1 MLTIYMVR
9 HGETDANVQKIFRGR
24 LDPPLNDRGRLQAEA
39 AGEVL
44 RDVRLSRIYSSPL
57 RRARET
63 AAAIAEATGA
73 EITASEKLIDIDFGD
88 WQGKRLVEV
97 KEKYFA
103 AYGRW
108 VNSPASAK
116 ISGGESLSLVQSR
129 AMDELRD
136 IAGSH
141 MEGSIALVS
150 HRVTLKTM
158 MLGILDVDLDRFR
171 NIRLNTAC
179 ISIIEA
185 ENGEFSLVRMND
197 TYHLTGIMKG
207 ETESDF

>member
-1 MLTIYMVR
+1 MVR
-9 HGETDANVQKIFRGR
+9 HGETDANVQKVFRGR

-39 AGEVL
+39 AGTAL

-73 EITASEKLIDIDFGD
+73 EITSSEKLIDIDFGD

-97 KEKYFA
+97 EAEYSA
-103 AYGRW
+103 EYGKW
-108 VNSPASAK
+108 LNSPAAAE
-116 ISGGESLSLVQSR
+116 IPGGENLRLVQSR
-129 AMDELRD
+129 AMDALRD
-136 IAGSH
+136 IASSH
-141 MEGSIALVS
+141 AEGSIALVS

-158 MLGILDVDLDRFR
+158 VLGILDVDLGRFR

-179 ISIIEA
+179 FSIIEA
-185 ENGEFSLVRMND
+185 ENGELSLVRMND
-197 TYHLTGIMKG
+197 THHLTEIMKG
-207 ETESDF
+207 ETEPDF